1 MFIIFLG
8 SILGSV
14 YFIYY
19 LPDGY
24 FCTMN
29 NFNILQEIIIDRRS
43 IKPAALN
50 GKKIDDGQIRQLL
63 ELANWAPTHGLT
75 EPWRFVVYSGDAVP
89 EFCRQQA
96 DIYRNATPPEKFNAT
111 KYDKQLHNG
120 DNASH
125 LIAVYMQKGANP
137 NIPALEE
144 ICATAAAVQNILLG
158 AQALGIAVLWS
169 TGGNVLLPE
178 MKDYLGL
185 GEADIMIGLLSLGY
199 TDEPSRPGRRT
210 PIEAKTKWIENL
222 EKP

>member
-1 MFIIFLG
+1 
-8 SILGSV
+8 
-14 YFIYY
+14 
-19 LPDGY
+19 
-24 FCTMN
+24 MN
-29 NFNILQEIIIDRRS
+29 NFNVLQAIITDRRS
-43 IKPAALN
+43 IKPASLN
-50 GKKIDDGQIRQLL
+50 GKKIDDEQIRQLL

-75 EPWRFVVYSGDAVP
+75 EPWRFVVYSGDAVR
-89 EFCRQQA
+89 EFCHQQA
-96 DIYRNATPPEKFNAT
+96 DIYRNATTPEKFNAA

-169 TGGNVLLPE
+169 TGGNVLLPV
-178 MKDYLGL
+178 MKEYLDL
-185 GEADIMIGLLSLGY
+185 GPEDIMIGLLSLGY
-199 TDEPSRPGRRT
+199 TDEPARPGRRT

-222 EKP
+222 DNRLHP

>member
-1 MFIIFLG
+1 MIFFY
-8 SILGSV
+8 ISV
-14 YFIYY
+14 KKAFHFYY
-19 LPDGY
+19 LSDSY
-24 FCTMN
+24 FCIMN
-29 NFNILQEIIIDRRS
+29 NFNILQEIITDRRS
-43 IKPAALN
+43 IKPASLN
-50 GKKIDDGQIRQLL
+50 GKKIDDEQIRQLL

-137 NIPALEE
+137 NIPAQEE

-169 TGGNVLLPE
+169 TGGNVLLPV
-178 MKDYLGL
+178 MKEYLGL
-185 GEADIMIGLLSLGY
+185 GQEDLMIGLLSLGY
-199 TDEPSRPGRRT
+199 TDEPAKPGRRT
-210 PIEAKTKWIENL
+210 PIEAKTKWIDNL